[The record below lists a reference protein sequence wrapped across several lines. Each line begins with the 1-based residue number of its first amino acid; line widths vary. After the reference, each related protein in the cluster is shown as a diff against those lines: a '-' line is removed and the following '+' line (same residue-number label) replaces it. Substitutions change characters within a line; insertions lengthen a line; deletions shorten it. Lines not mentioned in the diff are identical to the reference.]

1 MTDVETGVT
10 AMCGKHDTVAGMGTR
25 LAGWLVTGP
34 PGHLAAGLANWASL
48 LCSSRLHR
56 LRRP

>member
-1 MTDVETGVT
+1 
-10 AMCGKHDTVAGMGTR
+10 MGAR

-34 PGHLAAGLANWASL
+34 PGHLAAGLADWASL
-48 LCSSRLHR
+48 VWQLARDR